1 MPVSD
6 STRMVDDAVIHR
18 TVQALF
24 ARNMPAVVAET
35 SEQAL
40 QLLKDM
46 VPDGAEVFNSTS
58 ETLDSIGYSDYL
70 HNNPRYRNLHDEIA
84 EETDPAKQRDLRRL
98 ATVSEYIIGSVQAIA
113 ETGEIVVAS
122 GSGSQLGAFV
132 YGAKYVILV
141 AGTQKICP
149 TLTDAID
156 RVRGYTVDKHDEWL
170 VAQGRNA
177 RPMGKLT
184 IFENEVAEDRVR
196 VILIKENLGW

>member
-1 MPVSD
+1 L
-6 STRMVDDAVIHR
+6 A
-18 TVQALF
+18 

-58 ETLDSIGYSDYL
+58 ETLDSIGYSDFL

-132 YGAKYVILV
+132 YGAKYVIMV

-184 IFENEVAEDRVR
+184 IMENEVADGRVR
-196 VILIKENLGW
+196 VVLIKQNLGW